1 MGMDGKGEDS
11 GLALYL
17 QKLHSVT
24 ALKHIGEEHQ
34 EAHSVSFLRALPLR
48 YLQTPKCIIVT
59 SIK

>member
-17 QKLHSVT
+17 QKLHSVMG
-24 ALKHIGEEHQ
+24 LKHFGREHR

-48 YLQTPKCIIVT
+48 YLQTSRCIIVT
-59 SIK
+59 STK